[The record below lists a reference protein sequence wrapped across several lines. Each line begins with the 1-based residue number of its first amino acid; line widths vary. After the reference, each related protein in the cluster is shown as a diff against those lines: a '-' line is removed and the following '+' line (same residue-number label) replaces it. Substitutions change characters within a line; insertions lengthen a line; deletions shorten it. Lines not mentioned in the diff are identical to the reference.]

1 MIVTNI
7 ESGWEIV
14 FQPSH
19 GVLAGSLALQF
30 ADEWRG
36 RFWVET
42 VAAIIGHDDDKEE
55 FGENHYLTEL
65 GAPRDFTLMSMD
77 DKARYLE
84 AKRRIGNAYRKH
96 TWIGLL
102 QGMHVEFLYDDKDV
116 LPELLE
122 LMDEE
127 KKQRTRELRLLGL
140 SKSELNRGYD
150 LLRWCDRCSLILCQG
165 ALPVGGRRLEIISI
179 SDKTRYEIWQRDD
192 ESIGVDPWPFATT
205 SFNVGVEV
213 RIVEQLAF
221 EDDLELADALEAA
234 KRNQREWTIRKN

>member
-19 GVLAGSLALQF
+19 GVLAGSLALKF
-30 ADEWRG
+30 ADEWQG

-42 VAAIIGHDDDKEE
+42 VAAIIGHDDEKED

-65 GAPRDFTLMSMD
+65 GAPRDFTLMAMD
-77 DKARYLE
+77 DETRFHE
-84 AKRRIGNAYRKH
+84 AKRRTGNAYRKH

-102 QGMHVEFLYDDKDV
+102 QGMHVEFLYDDQDV
-116 LPELLE
+116 LPELRE

-127 KKQRTRELRLLGL
+127 KKHRTRELRLLGL
-140 SKSELNRGYD
+140 NKSDLIRGYD
-150 LLRWCDRCSLILCQG
+150 LLRWCDRCSLILCQS
-165 ALPVGGRRLEIISI
+165 ALPAGGRRLEIITT

-192 ESIGVDPWPFATT
+192 ESIGVAPWPFAAT
-205 SFNVGVEV
+205 SFSVGAEV
-213 RIVEQLAF
+213 RIVKQLAF
-221 EDDLELADALEAA
+221 ENDLELADALEGAE
-234 KRNQREWTIRKN
+234 RDQREWTFRKS